1 MAESIQANSFFK
13 NNRISILPLNAKDF
27 NTGRCRLNVHSM
39 KQAGLKLNSAVCIV
53 VKDWKF
59 YCTAWPPCE
68 HCMAQDF
75 VQLDTSVVCNTDNVP
90 AIENLSGYNLKLLT
104 DITPVGVCVAKV
116 VEVVVYMRVD
126 DIQEMSPRLMYDKL
140 RRVSQVRCILQDKVF
155 TKHCWIYVKKI
166 PNYGSVFT
174 QEIDKISV
182 NNVECYNNSNEVCQ
196 HASSRISKDTK
207 IVIKSIKR
215 YQPNWHKKND
225 ICLAVYGSI
234 VTEIQDIISSL
245 NTGVCMEQPRGFL
258 LLGPPGVGKTS
269 LVAHLADCWQAELF
283 ILNGADVFG
292 AHMGESEKNLRK
304 IFETARET
312 SKHVTCVFFID
323 EIDALCPKR
332 SQGNDV
338 ENRVT
343 SQLLTLIDDITYHSS
358 VVLMAATNRPNSLD
372 PAVRRPGRFDKE
384 FVIGVPSSRQRLE
397 FLRSLT
403 QYLPLSSDVNL
414 ELLSKQCL
422 GYVAADL
429 TSLVRHSAT
438 SALATTLNKKD
449 TEKNFGLTMSD
460 FQKSFSAIVPS
471 TYRGVDGIVECT
483 PVKWQDIAGYGHV
496 KEALKQAVEWPFLYP
511 ESFSRLGLSRPR
523 GILLYG
529 PPGCCKTTLV
539 RAAATSCHCTFL
551 SFSCAQLYSPYVGDA
566 ERMIREVFTKARAAA
581 PAILFLDEV
590 DAVVK
595 KRSTDGSSGVEARIL
610 STLLNELDG
619 VGISSDV
626 YETTNS
632 NRTSEQRNIL
642 FVAATNRPE
651 VLDEAILRPGRV
663 DRVVYVPHPDRDT
676 RLEIL
681 KVFCKKMPV
690 TDDVSPEILADKTQ
704 LYSGADLKNLCR
716 EAALNAL
723 QNLGVEKCSQV
734 EQNHFIE
741 ALSAISPSLSQEQV
755 NSYENLA
762 LSC

>member
-1 MAESIQANSFFK
+1 MAESMQAKSFFK

-27 NTGRCRLNVHSM
+27 NTGRCRLNVHAM

-59 YCTAWPPCE
+59 YCTAWPCE
-68 HCMAQDF
+68 DRMAQDF
-75 VQLDTSVVCNTDNVP
+75 VQLDTTVVSKTDNFTAV
-90 AIENLSGYNLKLLT
+90 ENLSGYNLNLLT
-104 DITPVGVCVAKV
+104 NITPVDVCVAKV
-116 VEVVVYMRVD
+116 VEVVVYMRVE
-126 DIQEMSPRLMYDKL
+126 DIQEMSPRLMYNKL
-140 RRVSQVRCILQDKVF
+140 RRVFQVRCILQDKVF
-155 TKHCWIYVKKI
+155 TKHCWICVKKI
-166 PNYGSVFT
+166 PNYGFVFT
-174 QEIDKISV
+174 QEIDKIFI
-182 NNVECYNNSNEVCQ
+182 NNVKCYNDSNEVCQ
-196 HASSRISKDTK
+196 CVSSRMSKDTK
-207 IVIKSIKR
+207 IIIKSIKR
-215 YQPNWHKKND
+215 YQPNLHQKKD
-225 ICLAVYGSI
+225 ICLAVYGNI
-234 VTEIQDIISSL
+234 DTEIQDIMSSL
-245 NTGVCMEQPRGFL
+245 NTGVCMEQPQGFL
-258 LLGPPGVGKTS
+258 LLGAPGVGKTS
-269 LVAHLADCWQAELF
+269 LVAHLADSWQAELF

-312 SKHVTCVFFID
+312 SKHVTCVLFID

-332 SQGNDV
+332 SQGNGV
-338 ENRVT
+338 ENRVA
-343 SQLLTLIDDITYHSS
+343 SQLLTLIDDITNHSN
-358 VVLMAATNRPNSLD
+358 VVLMAATNRPKSLD
-372 PAVRRPGRFDKE
+372 PVVRRPGRFDKE
-384 FVIGVPSSRQRLE
+384 FVIGVPSSKERLE
-397 FLRSLT
+397 FLKSLT
-403 QYLPLSSDVNL
+403 QYLPLSSDVDL

-429 TSLVRHSAT
+429 TALVRQSAT
-438 SALATTLNKKD
+438 SALTTTLNNKD
-449 TEKNFGLTMSD
+449 TEKNIGVTMSD

-483 PVKWQDIAGYGHV
+483 PVKWQDIAGYDHV

-551 SFSCAQLYSPYVGDA
+551 SFSCAQLFSPYVGDA

-595 KRSTDGSSGVEARIL
+595 KRTTDGSSGVESRIL
-610 STLLNELDG
+610 STLLNEIDG
-619 VGISSDV
+619 VGISRDV

-632 NRTSEQRNIL
+632 NGTSEQKNIL

-663 DRVVYVPHPDRDT
+663 DRVVYVPHPDRET

-681 KVFCKKMPV
+681 KFFCEKMPV
-690 TDDVSPEILADKTQ
+690 MDDVNPEILADKTQ

-723 QNLGVEKCSQV
+723 QNLGIEKCSHV
-734 EQNHFIE
+734 EQKHFIE
-741 ALSAISPSLSQEQV
+741 ALSGISPSLSQEQV